1 MPLRSPQTWWAGR
14 SPKWRC
20 EWDNHLDTGDFPLP
34 YIIHMT
40 LSIQHHSGA
49 TCSYVFIMSSV
60 SMIFLDLHQDC
71 DCRGRLCSVSEPQV
85 GSPSRRKIWPKS
97 SASNI
102 SKSWNQHKS
111 TMFFGVTTTYIH
123 YIHFCVFLVSQIRYP
138 DLASCHWY
146 MVRHT
151 KISAISS
158 VILQV
163 TVFQVILYPEF
174 SSITAIRS
182 WMTGSVSFLNDSL
195 STGIL
200 TPGKCAVLMLF
211 ETTICISYIQLC
223 RCCVVKPRFHILGLG
238 YTRMWPSSDHAM
250 CQSNPAAIP
259 RDCSGCILA
268 LKPSPA
274 QRLSH
279 SASLY
284 EHPQTLADQATE
296 PGRGLLFSQGVP
308 VDPSGLVGW
317 VGQQRKLVR
326 TAPGTEYPRSN
337 LEMPMNIMP
346 LKLLQPLRLKKK
358 NFRKWFNIVHWGG
371 WCHIKDSYWRRAGVD
386 ILKWNAWFVPYPRP
400 ITYRP
405 YFKAV

>member
-1 MPLRSPQTWWAGR
+1 MSLIYGT
-14 SPKWRC
+14 
-20 EWDNHLDTGDFPLP
+20 
-34 YIIHMT
+34 
-40 LSIQHHSGA
+40 
-49 TCSYVFIMSSV
+49 SYK
-60 SMIFLDLHQDC
+60 D
-71 DCRGRLCSVSEPQV
+71 
-85 GSPSRRKIWPKS
+85 
-97 SASNI
+97 
-102 SKSWNQHKS
+102 
-111 TMFFGVTTTYIH
+111 
-123 YIHFCVFLVSQIRYP
+123 
-138 DLASCHWY
+138 
-146 MVRHT
+146 
-151 KISAISS
+151 SS

-250 CQSNPAAIP
+250 CHSNPAAIP

-268 LKPSPA
+268 LKPTPA

-317 VGQQRKLVR
+317 VEDLDPWNQFCWWVIFGQCMSMSWSLAQCMNTCSRQRMCALTIVPDLQ
-326 TAPGTEYPRSN
+326 AVENPPSSTENWYRLHRELSIRVQIWKCRWISCLWSCCNPFA
-337 LEMPMNIMP
+337 
-346 LKLLQPLRLKKK
+346 LRKRISENGLIL
-358 NFRKWFNIVHWGG
+358 FIGE
-371 WCHIKDSYWRRAGVD
+371 VD
-386 ILKWNAWFVPYPRP
+386 VI
-400 ITYRP
+400 
-405 YFKAV
+405 